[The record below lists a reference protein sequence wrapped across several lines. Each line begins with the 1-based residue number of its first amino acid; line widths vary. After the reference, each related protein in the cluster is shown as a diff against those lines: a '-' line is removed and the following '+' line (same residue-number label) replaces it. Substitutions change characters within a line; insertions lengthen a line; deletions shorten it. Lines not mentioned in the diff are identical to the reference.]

1 MIIPAAK
8 RLSSVQEY
16 YFSRKLREIQRLAG
30 QGREIINLGIG
41 NPDLPPS
48 RATVLALQQ
57 AASLERNHGY
67 QPYRGIPELR
77 RALADWYQQVYRV
90 ELHPEAEILPLT
102 GSKEGIFHISMAF
115 LNPGDR
121 ALVPDPGYPAY
132 ASAARM
138 AGGEAVFYPL
148 SEATG
153 WLPDVTELR
162 RSDLLAVKL
171 MWLNYPHMPSG
182 AVAAAAHFRE
192 LVEFAKEREILLCHD
207 NPYSLILNPAAPL
220 SILQIDGALDVC
232 LELNSL
238 SKSHHMAGWR
248 IGMVAGQKAYL
259 EAILAVK
266 SNIDSGMFL
275 PLQQAAVQALS
286 NSAEWHERQNAIYRR
301 RRDLVYRLLDLLR
314 FRYSQN
320 SAGLFVWGR
329 APEDI
334 PDVEA
339 FTDELLHSAG
349 IFVAPGIIFGQQ
361 GRRYI
366 RVSLCAPEER
376 LQGALGRVQAF
387 RALKES

>member
-8 RLSSVQEY
+8 RLNAVQEY
-16 YFSRKLREIQRLAG
+16 YFSRKLQEIRRLAA

-48 RATVLALQQ
+48 RATVQALQQ
-57 AASLERNHGY
+57 AASMERNHGY
-67 QPYRGIPELR
+67 QPYQGIPELR
-77 RALADWYQQVYRV
+77 RALTDWYQQVYRV
-90 ELHPEAEILPLT
+90 ELNPETEILPLA
-102 GSKEGIFHISMAF
+102 GSKEGIFHISMSF

-132 ASAARM
+132 ASAARL
-138 AGGEAVFYPL
+138 AGAEAVFYPL

-192 LVEFAKEREILLCHD
+192 LVEFAREKEILLCHD

-220 SILQIDGALDVC
+220 SILQIDGALENC

-248 IGMVAGQKAYL
+248 IGMVAGQKAYID
-259 EAILAVK
+259 AILAVK
-266 SNIDSGMFL
+266 SNIDSGMFF
-275 PLQQAAVQALS
+275 PLQHAAVQALS
-286 NSAEWHERQNAIYRR
+286 NTAEWHEKQNAIYRR
-301 RRDLVYRLLDLLR
+301 RRELACRLLDLLG
-314 FRYSQN
+314 FRYPPN
-320 SAGLFVWGR
+320 SAGLFLWGR

-349 IFVAPGIIFGQQ
+349 IFLAPGIIFGQQ

-376 LQGALGRVQAF
+376 LQGAVTRAQAF
-387 RALKES
+387 RALKEA

>member
-90 ELHPEAEILPLT
+90 ELNPEAEILPLA

-132 ASAARM
+132 ASATRL
-138 AGGEAVFYPL
+138 AGAEAVFYPL
-148 SEATG
+148 NEANG
-153 WLPDVTELR
+153 WLPDLSELR

-182 AVAAAAHFRE
+182 AVATADHFAE
-192 LVEFAKEREILLCHD
+192 LVEFAREREILLCHD

-220 SILQIDGALDVC
+220 SILQIDEAMEC
-232 LELNSL
+232 SLELNSL

-259 EAILAVK
+259 DAILAVK

-275 PLQQAAVQALS
+275 PLQQAAVHALS
-286 NSAEWHERQNAIYRR
+286 NSAEWHEKQNAIYRR
-301 RRDLVYRLLDLLR
+301 RRELVYRLLELLR
-314 FRYSQN
+314 FRYSPN
-320 SAGLFVWGR
+320 TAGLFVWAR

-339 FTDELLHSAG
+339 FTDELLYSAG

-366 RVSLCAPEER
+366 RVSLCVPEER
-376 LQGALGRVQAF
+376 LQGALGRLQAF
-387 RALKES
+387 RALKEV